1 MESTKRFVKVKS
13 GKVIDV
19 TLLLP
24 HVECYVKD
32 EENRLYVEY
41 TMDGSTQYLGTIVAE
56 ADTIEELVSP
66 K

>member
-13 GKVIDV
+13 GKVIDT

-24 HVECYVKD
+24 HVECYQKD
-32 EENRLYVEY
+32 KENKLYVEY

-56 ADTIEELVSP
+56 ANTIEELVE